1 MSNQTNKIQRL
12 TVTAVLAAII
22 CVVAFL
28 PLRTLGLEITFSMV
42 PVALGAALYGAGV
55 GASLGGVFGLVSFL
69 QCVTGY
75 SPFGATL
82 LSINPLFAL
91 IVCLP
96 TRVLAGYLAALV
108 AKAFGNR
115 KNLSLCLSTL
125 AAPLFNTLF
134 FMSALCLCYY
144 NTDYIQGF
152 VSALGAANPFS
163 FVVLFVGI
171 NGLVELLAGFI
182 IAFPAAKAVKRFVK

>member
-115 KNLSLCLSTL
+115 KNLSLCL
-125 AAPLFNTLF
+125 
-134 FMSALCLCYY
+134 CYY